1 MSDVKV
7 NIYTQDGQ
15 HVGYFLNPKVD
26 AFPDDDYEIIGHFF
40 DGTGTLAGKMDF
52 NPQVLPY
59 IADLTD
65 VENAA
70 HKKLERV
77 FLQRG
82 RQPIRMTGTGTRSSR
97 RS

>member
-26 AFPDDDYEIIGHFF
+26 SFADDDYELTGHFY
-40 DGTGTLAGKMDF
+40 DEHGKLSGKMDF
-52 NPQVLPY
+52 NPQVLAY
-59 IADLTD
+59 VADLTD
-65 VENAA
+65 VKDVA

-82 RQPIRMTGTGTRSSR
+82 RQPICMTGRGTSR
-97 RS
+97 A